1 MSKLQ
6 KTLVVLKPDTI
17 GRSIIWEIISRF
29 ERAGLRLAGLK
40 MLKPD
45 RDFLFHHYET
55 IGQMI
60 TRRGQQAFD
69 VTLDLMLKLPVVAIV
84 LEGVEAVEYVRKIVW
99 STEPKSA
106 APGTIRGD
114 YAHTSFAHADSTG
127 GFIANLVH
135 ASWNVEEAEKEI
147 QHWFPDTE
155 LFEYSQVND
164 AYTI

>member
-1 MSKLQ
+1 MQ

-17 GRSIIWEIISRF
+17 GRSIIGEIIARF

-69 VTLDLMLKLPVVAIV
+69 VTLDLMLMLPVVAIV
-84 LEGVEAVEYVRKIVW
+84 LEWVESVDYVRKIVW

-114 YAHTSFAHADSTG
+114 YAHVSFAHADATWG
-127 GFIANLVH
+127 PIANLVH
-135 ASWNVEEAEKEI
+135 ASWNAEEAEKEI
-147 QHWFPDTE
+147 QHWFSDSE
-155 LFEYSQVND
+155 LFSYAQVND
-164 AYTI
+164 VFTI